1 MSEEKIVSIDEKLE
15 GLGVP
20 ADVIEKIKME
30 LGAATVEDLSG
41 LTEQDLVGVGM
52 KKLLETME
60 MPLVP
65 LLAQLEL
72 NGVNIDTRKME
83 SISRHVE
90 NAIEKQG
97 IDFYREEQTCNDWV
111 LPLFEIL
118 GWSNKNSYDEID
130 CQSKTGRKRNR
141 RKV

>member
-52 KKLLETME
+52 KKLPARELVKNLSQSLPR
-60 MPLVP
+60 PLQV
-65 LLAQLEL
+65 LSAQFHLTPYFHRFRAML
-72 NGVNIDTRKME
+72 HG
-83 SISRHVE
+83 
-90 NAIEKQG
+90 
-97 IDFYREEQTCNDWV
+97 
-111 LPLFEIL
+111 
-118 GWSNKNSYDEID
+118 
-130 CQSKTGRKRNR
+130 
-141 RKV
+141 